1 MHEHEE
7 AHEHEFGEGPPFE
20 PPPPHG
26 HPPYKHCG
34 PPHWPPPIWAPQ
46 VRGLLHVAVL
56 KLLKDQPLHG
66 SEIQRVLKER
76 FGLEVSG
83 PAVYGTLK
91 KLEAFGF
98 VVATWDTS
106 GSGPARRVYRIT
118 EEGLEYLQ
126 KVTEK
131 LARLR
136 SFIEKLVA

>member
-1 MHEHEE
+1 MREFEH
-7 AHEHEFGEGPPFE
+7 HEFEGPPFE
-20 PPPPHG
+20 PPPPH
-26 HPPYKHCG
+26 HHHHHWHCG
-34 PPHWPPPIWAPQ
+34 PPGWPLWMPQ
-46 VRGLLHVAVL
+46 VRGLLHVAIL
-56 KLLKDQPLHG
+56 KLLKEQPLHG

-83 PAVYGTLK
+83 PAVYGALK

-118 EEGLEYLQ
+118 EEGLDYLQ

-131 LARLR
+131 LVKLKE
-136 SFIEKLVA
+136 FVEKLVA